1 MCPGG
6 LLSLY
11 HSVCRGEVE
20 PQGEGNPGALGA
32 VLRGSVA
39 SPRELEEQAPRG
51 DGIRWARRVLPM
63 EVSGFLC
70 SALSCMIRGIQ

>member
-11 HSVCRGEVE
+11 HSVCCGEVE
-20 PQGEGNPGALGA
+20 PQGEGNPEALGA
-32 VLRGSVA
+32 VLRGSVV
-39 SPRELEEQAPRG
+39 SPRELEERAPREH
-51 DGIRWARRVLPM
+51 GIRWARRGLPM

-70 SALSCMIRGIQ
+70 SALSCVTRGIQ

>member
-1 MCPGG
+1 MRPGG

-11 HSVCRGEVE
+11 HLVSRGEVK

-32 VLRGSVA
+32 VLRGSMA
-39 SPRELEEQAPRG
+39 SPRELEEWAPRG
-51 DGIRWARRVLPM
+51 GGIRWARRGLPM

-70 SALSCMIRGIQ
+70 LALSCVTRETQ